1 MNHTPKYSDTL
12 KQLSCNLNIQFTGII
27 EDKNVLFDHIKNS
40 RLFVFPS
47 FNEGMSNMLLEVA
60 SLKTHIICS
69 DIIENKAVFNEDE
82 VLFFKTGCVDDLALK
97 ITWALQNQKKMNK
110 NYPILWLTGQPGAGK
125 TTLSNEIVK
134 ILHSEKKIPQ
144 SQIIQIDGDDLRDL
158 TENKDYSRI
167 GRENNIRLSQN
178 IAFFC
183 FDSDSG
189 LIFNF

>member
-1 MNHTPKYSDTL
+1 MEG
-12 KQLSCNLNIQFTGII
+12 QF
-27 EDKNVLFDHIKNS
+27 
-40 RLFVFPS
+40 
-47 FNEGMSNMLLEVA
+47 
-60 SLKTHIICS
+60 
-69 DIIENKAVFNEDE
+69 
-82 VLFFKTGCVDDLALK
+82 
-97 ITWALQNQKKMNK
+97 QKMMNK

-158 TENKDYSRI
+158 TENKDYSRL

-183 FDSDSG
+183 YKKGFLTIVSLVAPYLSLREEFKQKTDVCEVYLFTTSKRG
-189 LIFNF
+189 KENFFSKDYKKPISNFLSVDTTEKTVEEAAHEILSFYRKMATMA